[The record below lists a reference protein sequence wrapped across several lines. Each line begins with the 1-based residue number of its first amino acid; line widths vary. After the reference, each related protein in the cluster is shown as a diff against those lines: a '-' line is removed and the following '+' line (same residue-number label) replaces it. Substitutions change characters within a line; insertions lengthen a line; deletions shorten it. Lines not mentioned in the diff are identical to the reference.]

1 VRVVGRERKRSDGS
15 GGVLQR
21 STEYGVELRE
31 EDRGGG

>member
-1 VRVVGRERKRSDGS
+1 MRVVGRERKRRDGL

-21 STEYGVELRE
+21 ITEYGVGLRE